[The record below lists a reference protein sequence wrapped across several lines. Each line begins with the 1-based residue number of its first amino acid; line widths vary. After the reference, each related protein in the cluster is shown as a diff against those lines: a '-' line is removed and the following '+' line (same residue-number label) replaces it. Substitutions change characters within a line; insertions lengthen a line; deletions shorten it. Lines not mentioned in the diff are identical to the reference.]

1 MLTWAWSGNERG
13 PTLRSR
19 LGEERSIHADS
30 MKDATKTER
39 WVDWINGRQRVSER
53 WEPGFF
59 FSFWMEKR
67 SMGGFYEVLYIERP
81 WIVLAI
87 WEESARK
94 DSEEGMNHHV
104 LIVWSHP
111 PNVMHVCWAMR
122 RTRWRK
128 LCIRSSFFWQ
138 ALRWVFGDG
147 FIPRVRVKRVGD
159 ALVGLWCEVG
169 RKCRVGHPIDWW
181 QVLWWASRSSSP
193 AKILRKDKSGVSPC

>member
-104 LIVWSHP
+104 FNCMI
-111 PNVMHVCWAMR
+111 
-122 RTRWRK
+122 
-128 LCIRSSFFWQ
+128 
-138 ALRWVFGDG
+138 
-147 FIPRVRVKRVGD
+147 
-159 ALVGLWCEVG
+159 
-169 RKCRVGHPIDWW
+169 
-181 QVLWWASRSSSP
+181 SSP
-193 AKILRKDKSGVSPC
+193 KRHARLLGNAKNSMEKIMHSIFFLLASLKMGSSETDLYRGWG